1 MSLMKCQ
8 LCDLQMVPHIFP
20 LHTKAC
26 GEYTLYS
33 QLGQDL
39 AVIDFYKEKKDGFF
53 VEIGAVDGIEISNTY
68 LLETKYNWKGI
79 CVEAIP
85 NKFEKLVKNRPN
97 SKCVSKA
104 VFSESGLKVPFSI
117 CHSLELVSGMNDYL
131 GGNWKSTVENNRTVI
146 DVETMTL
153 NEILDENKAPLFI
166 DYLSL
171 DTEGTELEIL
181 KSVDLNKY
189 TFGIIDV
196 EHNYL
201 EEERKN
207 IREFLTSNGYAFKID
222 NMWDDQYIHNS
233 LLSG

>member
-8 LCDLQMVPHIFP
+8 KCDLQMVPHIFP
-20 LHTKAC
+20 LHSKAC

-68 LLETKYNWKGI
+68 LLETRYNWKGI

-146 DVETMTL
+146 EVDTMTL
-153 NEILDENKAPLFI
+153 TEILDQNEAPLFI

-189 TFGIIDV
+189 TFGLIDV

-201 EEERKN
+201 EEPRKN
-207 IREFLTSNGYAFKID
+207 IRDFLTANGYTFKTD

-233 LLSG
+233 LLP

>member
-1 MSLMKCQ
+1 MEQYLINKLSNNKVNNNKTQITVNTISLN
-8 LCDLQMVPHIFP
+8 D
-20 LHTKAC
+20 
-26 GEYTLYS
+26 
-33 QLGQDL
+33 
-39 AVIDFYKEKKDGFF
+39 
-53 VEIGAVDGIEISNTY
+53 
-68 LLETKYNWKGI
+68 LLE
-79 CVEAIP
+79 
-85 NKFEKLVKNRPN
+85 
-97 SKCVSKA
+97 
-104 VFSESGLKVPFSI
+104 
-117 CHSLELVSGMNDYL
+117 
-131 GGNWKSTVENNRTVI
+131 KSN
-146 DVETMTL
+146 
-153 NEILDENKAPLFI
+153 APLFI

-233 LLSG
+233 LLPG

>member
-1 MSLMKCQ
+1 MSLMKCEK
-8 LCDLQMVPHIFP
+8 CDLQMFPHIFP
-20 LHTKAC
+20 LHCKAC
-26 GEYTLYS
+26 GKYPLYS

-39 AVIDFYKEKKDGFF
+39 AVLDFYKEKREGFF

-85 NKFEKLVKNRPN
+85 DKFEKLVKNRPN
-97 SKCVSKA
+97 SKCISKA
-104 VFSESGLKVPFSI
+104 VFRETGLKVPFSI

-131 GGNWKSTVENNRTVI
+131 GGNWRPTVENNRTVI
-146 DVETMTL
+146 DVETITL
-153 NEILDENKAPLFI
+153 NDILDENEAPLFI

-189 TFGIIDV
+189 TFGLIDV

-201 EEERKN
+201 EPERTN
-207 IREFLTSNGYAFKID
+207 IRDFLTSNGYSFKID

-233 LLSG
+233 LLN

>member
-1 MSLMKCQ
+1 MSLMKCEK
-8 LCDLQMVPHIFP
+8 CNLQMVPHVYP
-20 LHTKAC
+20 LHVKAC
-26 GEYTLYS
+26 GEYLFFS

-39 AVIDFYKEKKDGFF
+39 VVADFYKEKKNGFF
-53 VEIGAVDGIEISNTY
+53 VEIGAVDGIDISNTF
-68 LLETKYNWKGI
+68 LLETKYDWKGI
-79 CVEAIP
+79 CIEAMP
-85 NKFEKLVKNRPN
+85 HMFDKLAKNRPN
-97 SKCVSKA
+97 SKCISKA
-104 VFSESGLKVPFSI
+104 VFSEGGLKVPFSI
-117 CHSLELVSGMNDYL
+117 CHSLDLISGMNDYL
-131 GGNWKSTVENNRTVI
+131 GPNWRPTVESNRTVI

-153 NEILDENKAPLFI
+153 NEILDENEAPLFI

-207 IREFLTSNGYAFKID
+207 IRDFLTSNGYTFKTD

-233 LLSG
+233 LIF